1 MSTKYKF
8 VDKQGYYFTT
18 ATIVGWTDL
27 FTRELYRDI
36 VLDSIRFCQAN
47 QGLNVHAWV
56 LMINHLH
63 MICSFREEKDP
74 GQVLKNLKSFTAMK
88 LVDAII
94 KNVSES
100 RRENMLAT
108 FEAEGQK
115 SSSNVRFKIWQHEN
129 HPILLDSIFLYN
141 QKLNY
146 LHQNPVTAGFVNEPW
161 FWKYSSAVDYFTE
174 QKGLLDLVILE

>member
-1 MSTKYKF
+1 
-8 VDKQGYYFTT
+8 
-18 ATIVGWTDL
+18 
-27 FTRELYRDI
+27 
-36 VLDSIRFCQAN
+36 
-47 QGLNVHAWV
+47 
-56 LMINHLH
+56 
-63 MICSFREEKDP
+63 
-74 GQVLKNLKSFTAMK
+74 MK

-94 KNVSES
+94 NNVSES
-100 RRENMLAT
+100 RRENMLAI